1 MTEVQAEQEPQA
13 PEEPR
18 VVSRL
23 REQFGSAVL
32 EVTEALGEL
41 TIIVAK
47 DRIVDVCT
55 FLRDDPDLRFDLL
68 SDLTAVDWLLQER
81 EPRFQVVYHVL
92 SIPHNERLRLKV
104 GVDEDDPVAPSLV
117 SVWPTAN
124 WLEREVYD
132 MYGIRFAGH
141 PDLRRILMPDD
152 WPTHPLRKDVPLGE
166 EVVEFSQNIRPQE
179 P

>member
-1 MTEVQAEQEPQA
+1 MTEVQSEQEPQA

-18 VVSRL
+18 VVTRL
-23 REQFGSAVL
+23 RERFGDAVL
-32 EVTEALGEL
+32 EVKEALGEL
-41 TIIVAK
+41 TVVVDG
-47 DRIVDVCT
+47 DRIVDVGA
-55 FLRDDPDLRFDLL
+55 FLRDDPELRYDLL
-68 SDLTAVDWLLQER
+68 SGLTAVDWLLQER
-81 EPRFQVVYHVL
+81 EPRYQVVYHLL
-92 SIPHNERLRLKV
+92 SIPHNERLRLKI
-104 GVDEDDPVAPSLV
+104 GVEEDDPVASSV
-117 SVWPTAN
+117 VGVWPTAN

-132 MYGIRFAGH
+132 MYGIRFSGH

>member
-1 MTEVQAEQEPQA
+1 MTEVQEAPEPHA

-18 VVSRL
+18 VAAGL
-23 REQFGSAVL
+23 RDRFGDAVL
-32 EVTEALGEL
+32 EVTEAFGEL
-41 TIIVAK
+41 TVVVAR

-55 FLRDDPDLRFDLL
+55 HLRDNPELRFDLL
-68 SDLTAVDWLLQER
+68 SDLTAVDWLPMER
-81 EPRFQVVYHVL
+81 EPRFQVVYHLL
-92 SIPHNERLRLKV
+92 SIPHNERLRLKI
-104 GVDEDDPVAPSLV
+104 GVDEDDPVAPSV
-117 SVWPTAN
+117 VGVWPTAN

-132 MYGIRFAGH
+132 MYGIRFANH

-166 EVVEFSQNIRPQE
+166 EAVEFSQNVHPQE

>member
-1 MTEVQAEQEPQA
+1 MTEVQEAQEPQA
-13 PEEPR
+13 PQEPQ
-18 VVSRL
+18 VVAGL
-23 REQFGSAVL
+23 RSKFGDAVL
-32 EVTEALGEL
+32 EFNEALGEL
-41 TIIVAK
+41 TIVVAR

-55 FLRDDPDLRFDLL
+55 FLRDDPEHRYDLL
-68 SDLTAVDWLLQER
+68 SDLTAVDWLPKER
-81 EPRFQVVYHVL
+81 EPRFQIVYHLL
-92 SIPHNERLRLKV
+92 SIPNNQRLRLKI
-104 GVDEDDPVAPSLV
+104 GVEEDEPIAPSVV

-132 MYGIRFAGH
+132 MYGIRFANH

-152 WPTHPLRKDVPLGE
+152 WPTYPLRKDVPLGE